1 MCNLLVGRFSFVKSF
16 CNQSNVEKNKYK
28 RDSVKQSEEN
38 ARTKKTIVKESNIK
52 EKKNECVQRE
62 CETR

>member
-38 ARTKKTIVKESNIK
+38 ARTKKNY
-52 EKKNECVQRE
+52 R
-62 CETR
+62 